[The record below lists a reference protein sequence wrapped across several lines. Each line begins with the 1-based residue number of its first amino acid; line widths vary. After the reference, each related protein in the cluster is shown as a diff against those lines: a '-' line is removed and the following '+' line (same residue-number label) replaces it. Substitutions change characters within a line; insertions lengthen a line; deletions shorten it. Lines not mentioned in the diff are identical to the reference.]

1 MGARFARARPA
12 AEGQVPQG
20 VEDVDAESKV
30 ELKGDPFE
38 IRLISLIGDEKLVS
52 VEPSSNIA
60 ELQKLA
66 AEALNWERPWCIKFA
81 QGSNAI
87 ATSSPETTLQ
97 ELGLL
102 EDCELMV
109 LRREPWRRQ
118 NLGCSRYNN
127 NYACHFRELR
137 EVGPAELELDFAAHG
152 DNSLGPLQKAEASVL
167 VWESEAGATDDSPA
181 TSLGEIEFI
190 FQGRGRVDP
199 QRQQLLELLRDPP
212 RLRKARGRVN
222 FTVETERQKEGTMT
236 FSNVPTS
243 GRVSF
248 IFGEGGYSHLIMTLG
263 PEDDSEAK
271 A

>member
-1 MGARFARARPA
+1 
-12 AEGQVPQG
+12 
-20 VEDVDAESKV
+20 
-30 ELKGDPFE
+30 
-38 IRLISLIGDEKLVS
+38 
-52 VEPSSNIA
+52 
-60 ELQKLA
+60 
-66 AEALNWERPWCIKFA
+66 
-81 QGSNAI
+81 
-87 ATSSPETTLQ
+87 
-97 ELGLL
+97 
-102 EDCELMV
+102 MV

-127 NYACHFRELR
+127 NYACHVRELR

-190 FQGRGRVDP
+190 FQGRVDP

-248 IFGEGGYSHLIMTLG
+248 IFGEGGYSHLIMSLG

>member
-1 MGARFARARPA
+1 MDACFPRARPA
-12 AEGQVPQG
+12 AEGQVPEG

-38 IRLISLIGDEKLVS
+38 IRLISLIGDEQLVS

-66 AEALNWERPWCIKFA
+66 AEALNWERPWCIKFT

-127 NYACHFRELR
+127 NYACHVRELR

-181 TSLGEIEFI
+181 T
-190 FQGRGRVDP
+190 
-199 QRQQLLELLRDPP
+199 
-212 RLRKARGRVN
+212 AWCRVN
-222 FTVETERQKEGTMT
+222 FTVETERRKEGTMT

>member
-1 MGARFARARPA
+1 MCLCRVTCSAVQTFAILPTGVFQSVCRRDGRSFPTCQA
-12 AEGQVPQG
+12 AEGQVPEG

-30 ELKGDPFE
+30 ELKGGPFE

-66 AEALNWERPWCIKFA
+66 AEALNWERPWCIKFT

-127 NYACHFRELR
+127 KC
-137 EVGPAELELDFAAHG
+137 V
-152 DNSLGPLQKAEASVL
+152 
-167 VWESEAGATDDSPA
+167 
-181 TSLGEIEFI
+181 
-190 FQGRGRVDP
+190 
-199 QRQQLLELLRDPP
+199 P
-212 RLRKARGRVN
+212 RP
-222 FTVETERQKEGTMT
+222 GT
-236 FSNVPTS
+236 
-243 GRVSF
+243 
-248 IFGEGGYSHLIMTLG
+248 
-263 PEDDSEAK
+263 A
-271 A
+271 

>member
-20 VEDVDAESKV
+20 VADVDAESKV

-38 IRLISLIGDEKLVS
+38 IRLISLMGDEKLVS

-81 QGSNAI
+81 QGSSAV

-127 NYACHFRELR
+127 NYACHVRELR

-152 DNSLGPLQKAEASVL
+152 DNSLGPEGGRKP
-167 VWESEAGATDDSPA
+167 AG
-181 TSLGEIEFI
+181 LGIG
-190 FQGRGRVDP
+190 GRGD
-199 QRQQLLELLRDPP
+199 
-212 RLRKARGRVN
+212 G
-222 FTVETERQKEGTMT
+222 
-236 FSNVPTS
+236 
-243 GRVSF
+243 
-248 IFGEGGYSHLIMTLG
+248 
-263 PEDDSEAK
+263 
-271 A
+271 